1 MCNNHMTRYKLSLVW
16 LLFPIIYFIT
26 LVHKL
31 RSIQAEMKIKRN
43 KQNETFALLREMIEQ
58 IKKTK
63 TKKKEIVILNVKNV
77 NAKCFP
83 YHFKKHMAN
92 DCKNKKKKI
101 KKKL

>member
-58 IKKTK
+58 KKKTK
-63 TKKKEIVILNVKNV
+63 TKTKKRNCDI
-77 NAKCFP
+77 KC
-83 YHFKKHMAN
+83 KK
-92 DCKNKKKKI
+92 C
-101 KKKL
+101 